1 MQIEKLLRREKGKDA
16 SLGVDVR
23 PKKRS
28 NGVAYLTYAAISE
41 IFSFLDADTLLTI
54 HESAVDKTIF
64 DRSED
69 YEDSN
74 KSKYLALTPDL
85 VTLLSRSIPHEKT
98 NRERKT
104 AAVFEKSTLRCNRY

>member
-16 SLGVDVR
+16 SLGVDVK

-41 IFSFLDADTLLTI
+41 VFSFLDADTLLTI

-74 KSKYLALTPDL
+74 KSK
-85 VTLLSRSIPHEKT
+85 
-98 NRERKT
+98 
-104 AAVFEKSTLRCNRY
+104 

>member
-41 IFSFLDADTLLTI
+41 VFSFLDAETVFTI

-64 DRSED
+64 HRSED
-69 YEDSN
+69 HMDSN
-74 KSKYLALTPDL
+74 KSKYLALAPDL
-85 VTLLSRSIPHEKT
+85 VALLSRSIPLEKT
-98 NRERKT
+98 NRERKN
-104 AAVFEKSTLRCNRY
+104 APVSEKSTLRCNRY